1 MNFQKLFKIFQ
12 FLIILAVFG
21 SISVVIAAQAGE
33 ESKEEQESVK
43 QKAPEHDHDAMME
56 KWKEYS
62 TPNENHKVLDT
73 LVGDWVYTIKWWM
86 SPDAKPEESKG
97 TSEIEWI
104 MGGRFIEQ
112 EVEGMSMGQPFEGK
126 GIMGYDNEKKQ
137 YQSVWID
144 NMGTGIMKG
153 SGNYDPNTKTL
164 TEKGTFSCPAE
175 GGKSY
180 RGVTKILDK
189 DNFTYE
195 WYMNDPDGK
204 EFRAMEIT
212 YTRKK

>member
-1 MNFQKLFKIFQ
+1 MNPHNLCKTFIFLVI
-12 FLIILAVFG
+12 FTVFG
-21 SISVVIAAQAGE
+21 SLSIVGPSQAGE
-33 ESKEEQESVK
+33 ESKEKQESVK
-43 QKAPEHDHDAMME
+43 QKASEHDHDAMME
-56 KWKEYS
+56 KWKEFS

-73 LVGDWVYTIKWWM
+73 LVGDWDYTIKWWM
-86 SPDAKPEESKG
+86 SPDAKPEESEG
-97 TSEIEWI
+97 TSEIKSI

-112 EVEGMSMGQPFEGK
+112 AVQGTSMGQPFEGM

-144 NMGTGIMKG
+144 NMGTGIMTG

-164 TEKGTFSCPAE
+164 TDQGTFSCPAE
-175 GGKSY
+175 GQKSY
-180 RGVTKILDK
+180 RGVTKIKDK

-195 WYMNDPDGK
+195 WYMTGPGGK
-204 EFRAMEIT
+204 EFRAMEIV

>member
-1 MNFQKLFKIFQ
+1 MNPQTLSKTFLFSLIFT
-12 FLIILAVFG
+12 VFG
-21 SISVVIAAQAGE
+21 FLCIVVPSQAGE
-33 ESKEEQESVK
+33 ESKEKQESVK
-43 QKAPEHDHDAMME
+43 QKASEHDHDAMME
-56 KWKEYS
+56 KWKEFS

-73 LVGDWVYTIKWWM
+73 LVGEWDYTIKMWM

-97 TSEIEWI
+97 TSEIKSI
-104 MGGRFIEQ
+104 MGGRFIEHSA
-112 EVEGMSMGQPFEGK
+112 EGTSMGQPFEGM

-144 NMGTGIMKG
+144 NMGTGIMTG

-164 TEKGTFSCPAE
+164 TDQGQFSCPAE
-175 GGKSY
+175 GEKSY
-180 RGVTKILDK
+180 RAVLKMINK

-195 WYMNDPDGK
+195 WYMTGQDGK
-204 EFRAMEIT
+204 EFRAMEIV

>member
-12 FLIILAVFG
+12 FLVILAVFG
-21 SISVVIAAQAGE
+21 SLSVVIAAQAGE
-33 ESKEEQESVK
+33 EAKEK
-43 QKAPEHDHDAMME
+43 QAAEHDHDAMME
-56 KWKEYS
+56 KYKEFS

-73 LVGDWVYTIKWWM
+73 LVGDWDYTIKWWM
-86 SPDAKPEESKG
+86 SPDSKPEESKG
-97 TSEIEWI
+97 TSKVEWI

-112 EVEGMSMGQPFEGK
+112 EVEGTSMGQPFEGM

-144 NMGTGIMKG
+144 NMGTGIMTG

-164 TEKGTFSCPAE
+164 TDHGTFSCPAE
-175 GGKSY
+175 GEKSY
-180 RGVTKILDK
+180 RGVLKMIDN

-195 WYMNDPDGK
+195 WHMAGPDGK
-204 EFRAMEIT
+204 EFRAMEIV
-212 YTRKK
+212 YTRTK

>member
-1 MNFQKLFKIFQ
+1 MYFQTLSKT
-12 FLIILAVFG
+12 FLLLVILTVFG
-21 SISVVIAAQAGE
+21 FLCIVIATQAGE
-33 ESKEEQESVK
+33 ESKEK
-43 QKAPEHDHDAMME
+43 QDSEHDHDAMME
-56 KWKEYS
+56 KWKEFS

-73 LVGDWVYTIKWWM
+73 LVGDWDYMIKSWM

-97 TSEIEWI
+97 TSGIKSI

-112 EVEGMSMGQPFEGK
+112 AVEGTSMGQPFEGM

-144 NMGTGIMKG
+144 NMGTGIMTG

-164 TEKGTFSCPAE
+164 TDQGKFSCPAE
-175 GGKSY
+175 GEKSY
-180 RGVTKILDK
+180 RAVLKMIDN

-195 WYMNDPDGK
+195 WYMAGPDGK
-204 EFRAMEIT
+204 EFRAMEIV